1 MLMVEHAAGRD
12 VATGGDEG
20 RPFGS
25 ADRFTWS
32 IILPFFNESAMLRA
46 TLTGLAAQSVRA
58 FVVLVDN
65 GSTDGSGAIAARACR
80 ELGLAHR
87 LVHEPAPGKV
97 SALHTGLKHVI
108 TRFVATCDADTW
120 YPNDYL
126 HEAERLLRH
135 HGCVVAGAFYTA
147 PDPGA
152 LALARAGRTMARKG
166 RLLPRQSH
174 TGGAGQAFRTEALR
188 AAGGFDPARWNYVL
202 EDHEI
207 IHRVLRFGAMRYG
220 ERFWCAPSPRPRDRA
235 SIRWNMVERL
245 VYSAAAPWAGD
256 WFFYRFLGNR
266 LRARRLTSQRIRERA
281 FQGIDNAGGDERV
294 AAYAMC

>member
-1 MLMVEHAAGRD
+1 MLMVEQAALS
-12 VATGGDEG
+12 VEAETGDTVQRGT
-20 RPFGS
+20 
-25 ADRFTWS
+25 ADSFRWS
-32 IILPFFNESAMLRA
+32 VILPFFNEAAMLRA
-46 TLTGLAAQSVRA
+46 TLAGLAGQSARA

-65 GSTDGSGAIAARACR
+65 GSTDGSGAIAERACR
-80 ELGLAHR
+80 EFGIAHR
-87 LVHEPAPGKV
+87 LVHEATPGKV
-97 SALHTGLKHVI
+97 NALHTGLKHVI

-120 YPNDYL
+120 YPEHYL
-126 HEAERLLRH
+126 REAERLLRQR
-135 HGCVVAGAFYTA
+135 GCVVAGAFYTA
-147 PDPGA
+147 PDPGDA
-152 LALARAGRTMARKG
+152 VLARAGRAMTRKG

-207 IHRVLRFGAMRYG
+207 IHRMLRHGDMRYG

-235 SIRWNMVERL
+235 SIRWNLTERL

-256 WFFYRFLGNR
+256 WFFYRFLGER
-266 LRARRLTSQRIRERA
+266 LKARQLTSERIRERE
-281 FQGIDNAGGDERV
+281 FQGGGDGFA